1 MSGVKTRTITESEY
15 QRIIRQARA
24 AEDARRRAE
33 AERRAKEQ
41 IANDLR
47 VAKTY
52 NKDLENRIKTI
63 GNNLAE
69 VEKEA
74 SDTKKQLIA
83 TIQKTNDALKNQSDR
98 YDKKL
103 ADLANDMADA
113 MDKNNRRIEQVINQ
127 NTTEIKREIDTLRK
141 QTQEDINAVKKSI
154 SGLAKKVGD
163 PQALIDAGKDYLD
176 IALELIASL
185 KDSRHAMFFPGEMDK
200 VIAAADKAK
209 NHIKDA
215 IKNPANASNALLT
228 GEEAFDAAQKLY
240 QDVADAETL
249 WKSKLALALEALT
262 TAQAE
267 IEAREEITLKDA
279 NDKDIKLDADFW
291 SEGALTKLK
300 EQVGSIREILLDEE
314 KAKKLTFND
323 LDGIADLSKDIIDD
337 SEEIRAGAVFAIL
350 NSEER
355 VCLAEDLAN
364 DLVDRAGLTIIKA
377 EGYEG
382 DDMRAANLIHLKNGT
397 TGFEVVITLKPTFKN
412 GKCGYEAETDI
423 INEGSSKK
431 DAEVFDD
438 VLKQIMGRYGLV
450 GNNPIPVK
458 PEKENEI
465 RGWQEREKAQSVS
478 TVTANPN
485 IINGVDKIKRT
496 ANN

>member
-1 MSGVKTRTITESEY
+1 MSGVKTRTITDSEY
-15 QRIIRQARA
+15 QRLLRQARA

-33 AERRAKEQ
+33 AERRAKDQ

-52 NKDLENRIKTI
+52 NKDLENRIKNI
-63 GNNLAE
+63 GNNLDK
-69 VEKEA
+69 VQKDA

-83 TIQKTNDALKNQSDR
+83 TVQKTNDALKQQSDAFDR
-98 YDKKL
+98 KL
-103 ADLANDMADA
+103 SDLGNDMADA
-113 MDKNNRRIEQVINQ
+113 MDRNNRRIEQVINR
-127 NTTEIKREIDTLRK
+127 NNEEIKEDIDTLRK
-141 QTQEDINAVKKSI
+141 QTKEEIDAVKKSV

-163 PQALIDAGKDYLD
+163 PQALINAGKDYLD
-176 IALELIASL
+176 IALELIGSL

-209 NHIKDA
+209 NHINEAD
-215 IKNPANASNALLT
+215 KNPANASNALLT
-228 GEEAFDAAQKLY
+228 GEEAFDAAHKLF
-240 QDVADAETL
+240 QDVAEAETL

-267 IEAREEITLKDA
+267 IEAREEIVLKDE
-279 NDKDIKLDADFW
+279 DEKDVKLDTDFW
-291 SEGALTKLK
+291 SEGALSKLK
-300 EQVGSIREILLDEE
+300 EQIANIREILKDDE
-314 KAKKLTFND
+314 KAKKLTLDD

-337 SEEIRAGAVFAIL
+337 SEDVRNGAVFAIL
-350 NSEER
+350 SSQER
-355 VCLAEDLAN
+355 VNLAEDLAG
-364 DLVDRAGLTIIKA
+364 DLASLAGLTIIKA

-397 TGFEVVITLKPTFKN
+397 TGFEVVITLKPVFRN

-423 INEGSSKK
+423 INEGSSQR
-431 DAEVFDD
+431 DAEVFDE
-438 VLKQIMGRYGLV
+438 VLKQVMGSYGLS
-450 GNNPIPVK
+450 GDNPIPVK

-465 RGWQEREKAQSVS
+465 RGWQERERAQTVS
-478 TVTANPN
+478 TVKANPD
-485 IINGVDKIKRT
+485 IINGADKIKRT